1 MEKLS
6 RKTIETNKDQPVKVI
21 QFGEGN
27 FMRGFVDWQIQEMN
41 KQQLFKGH
49 VAVVQPIDQGLGK
62 MLKEQDY
69 LYTVILEGLLNKEI
83 INTSEVISV
92 IDTVINPYKE
102 WADYLALAEND
113 TIEFIVSNTTE
124 AGIQYNPADK
134 LSDHPQQ
141 SYPGKLT
148 ALLHRRFELG
158 KKGFTIIPCE
168 LIDRNGEKLK
178 EIVLTYAQDWQLGD
192 AFIDWLEN
200 ENIFCCSLVDR
211 IVPGYPRDSA
221 TELNEKHGYEDSLMV
236 KAEPF
241 MLWVIEGPQS
251 LKDTLPLEKAGL
263 NVIVT
268 DDMTPYRE
276 RKVHLLNGPHTAMVP
291 LALFA
296 DVETVEDVMK
306 DQDFRYFVD
315 HLFADEL
322 IPMLSLPEDE
332 LSAYAE
338 QIKER
343 FLNPFVHHQLTSIA
357 LNSVSKYKARLLP
370 VLLDYQKNR
379 NELPPYMT
387 AALAA
392 LLLTYRGEKITPQDD
407 TDVIHRFENAWQTP
421 ETVVETILAD
431 DVLWGQDLTT
441 IPDLSTQVQHYI
453 TQLETIGS
461 RNLIQQL
468 NKGEKVYA

>member
-6 RKTIETNKDQPVKVI
+6 KRIIETNKEQPVKVI

-41 KQQLFKGH
+41 KQQLFKGS
-49 VAVVQPIDQGLGK
+49 VAVVQPIDQGLGE
-62 MLKEQDY
+62 MLKKQDY

-83 INTSEVISV
+83 INTSEIISV

-102 WADYLALAEND
+102 WDDYLALAEND
-113 TIEFIVSNTTE
+113 SIEFIVSNTTE
-124 AGIQYNPADK
+124 AGIQYTPSDQ

-148 ALLHRRFELG
+148 ALLYRRFELG

-178 EIVLTYAQDWQLGD
+178 EIVQTYAKDWQLGAD
-192 AFIDWLEN
+192 FLHWLEA
-200 ENIFCCSLVDR
+200 ENTFCCSLVDR

-221 TELNEKHGYEDSLMV
+221 AELNEKHGYEDSLMV

-251 LKDTLPLEKAGL
+251 LKESLPLEKAGL

-291 LALFA
+291 LALLA
-296 DVETVEDVMK
+296 DIETVEGVMK
-306 DQDFRYFVD
+306 DQDFRHFID
-315 HLFADEL
+315 HLFSDEL
-322 IPMLSLPEDE
+322 IPMLSLPENE
-332 LSAYAE
+332 LTIYAE

-343 FLNPFVHHQLTSIA
+343 FLNPFVHHMLTSIA

-370 VLLDYQKNR
+370 ILLDYQKNKY
-379 NELPPYMT
+379 ELPPYMT

-392 LLLTYRGEKITPQDD
+392 LILTYRGDKFQPQDD
-407 TDVIHRFENAWQTP
+407 AAVITLFEQAWQTP
-421 ETVVETILAD
+421 DTVVETILSAKE
-431 DVLWGQDLTT
+431 LWGQDLTAVSG
-441 IPDLSTQVQHYI
+441 LSEQVQYYI
-453 TQLETIGS
+453 SQLETIGS
-461 RNLIQQL
+461 RKMIQEL
-468 NKGEKVYA
+468 NKGEKIYA

>member
-6 RKTIETNKDQPVKVI
+6 KKIIETNKEQPVKVI

-41 KQQLFKGH
+41 KQQLFKGS
-49 VAVVQPIDQGLGK
+49 VAVVQPIDQGLGE

-83 INTSEVISV
+83 INTSEIISV

-102 WADYLALAEND
+102 WDDYLALAESD
-113 TIEFIVSNTTE
+113 SIEFIVSNTTE
-124 AGIQYNPADK
+124 AGIQYNPSDQ

-148 ALLHRRFELG
+148 ALLYKRFELG

-178 EIVLTYAQDWQLGD
+178 KIVLTYAKDWQLGAD
-192 AFIDWLEN
+192 FRHWLEA
-200 ENIFCCSLVDR
+200 ENTFCCSLVDR

-221 TELNEKHGYEDSLMV
+221 AELNEKHGYEDNLMV

-251 LKDTLPLEKAGL
+251 LKETLPLEKAGL

-268 DDMTPYRE
+268 DDMTPYRQ

-291 LALFA
+291 LALLA
-296 DVETVEDVMK
+296 DIETVEDVMQ
-306 DQDFRYFVD
+306 DQDFRYFIN
-315 HLFADEL
+315 HLFSDEL
-322 IPMLSLPEDE
+322 IPMLSLPENE
-332 LSAYAE
+332 LTIYAE

-343 FLNPFVHHQLTSIA
+343 FLNPFVRHMLTSIA

-370 VLLDYQKNR
+370 VLLDYQKNK

-392 LLLTYRGEKITPQDD
+392 LILTYRGDKIQPQDD
-407 TDVIHRFENAWQTP
+407 AAVITLFEQAWQTP
-421 ETVVETILAD
+421 DTVVETILSAKE
-431 DVLWGQDLTT
+431 LWGQDLTAVSG
-441 IPDLSTQVQHYI
+441 LSEQVQYYI
-453 TQLETIGS
+453 SQLETIGS
-461 RNLIQQL
+461 RRMIQEL
-468 NKGEKVYA
+468 NKGEKIYA

>member
-6 RKTIETNKDQPVKVI
+6 RKTIETNKEQPVKII

-41 KQQLFKGH
+41 KQQLFKGN
-49 VAVVQPIDQGLGK
+49 VAVVQPIDQGLGD

-102 WADYLALAEND
+102 WANYLALAEND

-124 AGIQYNPADK
+124 AGIQYNPADQ

-148 ALLHRRFELG
+148 ALLYRRFELG

-178 EIVLTYAQDWQLGD
+178 EIVLTYAQDWKLGD
-192 AFIDWLEN
+192 AFTDWLEN

-221 TELNEKHGYEDSLMV
+221 AELNKKHSYEDNLMV

-291 LALFA
+291 LALLA
-296 DVETVEDVMK
+296 DIETVEEVMK

-332 LSAYAE
+332 LTAYAE

-392 LLLTYRGEKITPQDD
+392 LILTYRGEKIAPQDD
-407 TDVIHRFENAWQTP
+407 AAIVTRFEKAWQTP
-421 ETVVETILAD
+421 ESVVETVLSD

-441 IPDLSTQVQHYI
+441 VPGLSTQVQHYI

>member
-6 RKTIETNKDQPVKVI
+6 KKIIETNKEQPVKVI

-41 KQQLFKGH
+41 KQQLFKGS
-49 VAVVQPIDQGLGK
+49 VAVVQPIDQGLGE

-83 INTSEVISV
+83 INTSEIISV

-102 WADYLALAEND
+102 WDDYLALAESD
-113 TIEFIVSNTTE
+113 SIEFIVSNTTE
-124 AGIQYNPADK
+124 AGIQYNPSDQ

-148 ALLHRRFELG
+148 ALLYKRFELG

-178 EIVLTYAQDWQLGD
+178 EIVLTYAKDWQLGAD
-192 AFIDWLEN
+192 FRHWLEA
-200 ENIFCCSLVDR
+200 ENMFCCSLVDR

-221 TELNEKHGYEDSLMV
+221 AELNEKHGYEDNLMV

-251 LKDTLPLEKAGL
+251 LKETLPLEKAGL

-268 DDMTPYRE
+268 DDMTPYRQ

-291 LALFA
+291 LALLA
-296 DVETVEDVMK
+296 DIETVEGVMK
-306 DQDFRYFVD
+306 DQDFRHFIN
-315 HLFADEL
+315 HLFSDEL
-322 IPMLSLPEDE
+322 IPMLSLPENE
-332 LSAYAE
+332 LTIYAE

-343 FLNPFVHHQLTSIA
+343 FLNPFVRHMLTSIA

-370 VLLDYQKNR
+370 VLLDYQKNK

-392 LLLTYRGEKITPQDD
+392 LILTYRGDKIQLQDD
-407 TDVIHRFENAWQTP
+407 AAVITLFEQAWQTP
-421 ETVVETILAD
+421 DTVVETILSAKE
-431 DVLWGQDLTT
+431 LWGQDLTAVSG
-441 IPDLSTQVQHYI
+441 LSEQVQYYI
-453 TQLETIGS
+453 SQLETIGS
-461 RNLIQQL
+461 RKMIQEL
-468 NKGEKVYA
+468 NKGEKIYA